1 MAGMAPCGYYKAR
14 ILRIELGDDADNVRV
29 DTSRHR
35 VLVGYGEGTLA
46 IIDPVSRS
54 KTADLRLNA
63 HPDSFQID
71 ETGSQVFVNVP
82 DAGEIEIV
90 DLAAEGDR
98 SNPGAEQAMLNV
110 ESYER
115 LARATVKPT
124 CSADGSRKSSA
135 ANGTRNFS

>member
-35 VLVGYGEGTLA
+35 VLVGYGKGTLA

-90 DLAAEGDR
+90 DLAAEGEIQSRGRAGHVKCGKLRAAGESDR
-98 SNPGAEQAMLNV
+98 QAHLLRRREPEKQRREWN
-110 ESYER
+110 S
-115 LARATVKPT
+115 
-124 CSADGSRKSSA
+124 
-135 ANGTRNFS
+135 